1 MELLD
6 QNASSVKLFR
16 QAKRI
21 LKTTSRASEPAW
33 YQEAN
38 ELNLQWHLWVGPK
51 TAASAIYSRSLKQW
65 WEGPDLP
72 PVSFEKD
79 ETGSRAGIDTQS
91 RGALHEILRQILSS
105 KEYGAKP
112 KSLGIIIHLADGVRI
127 RELAPDF
134 AADDDFDTLNELLIS
149 APDVALGDDTVSNT
163 DGRWRLLPLLGIPDG
178 DKRSLAVQV
187 SSMLLPFVTEFRNY
201 GEMRNIPVIVN
212 TRSAQLEA
220 LSGISYLLPEI
231 QAAGAGSTLALIQYE
246 SMTLLFAIG
255 NRGDLQLVRPLMH
268 RGSTHLTAS
277 ETHDVISKTA
287 ALLNIKDPNLVLVS
301 LAGMSEQDLIASLS
315 TYLEQFPEA
324 RFKCIDTHNVPLT
337 EGVPARR
344 LEFAVSVQDSPPVAE
359 EAPFQKELRSRWTN
373 QDFYGP
379 SLEERLKMPTRSD
392 LRLLKFSNITQKIAM
407 ACILAFA
414 GWTGM
419 DFIVK
424 MRSEAWGLG
433 PDAAQEMEVNLAKLQ
448 KERTEWQ
455 HWDKLLEKRSE
466 GWLAMEALLELF
478 PDNGGVILR
487 SANYRAETGDVKTGE
502 NTVGLKRAWEIAGF
516 ANPEVATQLPT
527 LGSRTRVAELLN
539 QIAQNNHAP
548 YLAVNSTSRELQVT
562 LQQKQGTMPASFE
575 FPAKV
580 ARHFRTSFEL
590 SIIQSLNSKDELAIN
605 TSPLKSE

>member
-1 MELLD
+1 MELLEPT
-6 QNASSVKLFR
+6 ASSVKLYR

-21 LKTTSRASEPAW
+21 LKTTSRAKEPAW

-38 ELNLQWHLWVGPK
+38 EINLQWHLWIGPK

-79 ETGSRAGIDTQS
+79 ETGGRAGIDTQS

-112 KSLGIIIHLADGVRI
+112 KALGIIIHLADGVRI

-134 AADDDFDTLNELLIS
+134 ASDDDFETLNELLIS

-163 DGRWRLLPLLGIPDG
+163 DGRWRLLPLLGTPDG

-187 SSMLLPFVTEFRNY
+187 SGMLLPFVTEFRNY

-220 LSGISYLLPEI
+220 LSGISYLYPEI
-231 QAAGAGSTLALIQYE
+231 QSPGEGSTLALIQYE

-255 NRGDLQLVRPLMH
+255 NRGELQLVRPLIH
-268 RGSTHLTAS
+268 RGSTHLSVA

-287 ALLNIKDPNLVLVS
+287 ALLNIKEPNLVLVS
-301 LAGMSEQDLIASLS
+301 LAGLSEVDLTASLES
-315 TYLEQFPEA
+315 YLEQFPEA
-324 RFKCIDTHNVPLT
+324 RFKCIDTHQVPLT

-344 LEFAVSVQDSPPVAE
+344 LEFAVAVQDTPPVADE
-359 EAPFQKELRSRWTN
+359 PPFQKDLRTRWTN

-379 SLEERLKMPTRSD
+379 SLEDRLKMPTRSD
-392 LRLLKFSNITQKIAM
+392 LQLLKYSSIAQKAAM
-407 ACILAFA
+407 ICILAFA

-419 DFIVK
+419 DFFIK
-424 MRSEAWGLG
+424 MRSEAWKLG
-433 PDAAQEMEVNLAKLQ
+433 PDGAQAMEVTLAKLQ
-448 KERTEWQ
+448 KERIEWQ

-487 SANYRAETGDVKTGE
+487 SANYRAETGEVKQGE
-502 NTVGLKRAWEIAGF
+502 TTIGLKRSWEIAGY

-539 QIAQNNHAP
+539 QIAENNHAP
-548 YLAVNSTSRELQVT
+548 YLAVNSNSRELQVT
-562 LQQKQGTMPASFE
+562 LQQKQGAMPASLE

-580 ARHFRTSFEL
+580 ARHFRTAFEL
-590 SIIQSLNSKDELAIN
+590 SIVQSLNSKDELAIN